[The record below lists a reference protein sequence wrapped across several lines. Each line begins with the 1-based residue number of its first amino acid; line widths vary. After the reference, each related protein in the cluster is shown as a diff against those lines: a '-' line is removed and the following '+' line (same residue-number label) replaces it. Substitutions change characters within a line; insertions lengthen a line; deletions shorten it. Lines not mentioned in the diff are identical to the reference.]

1 MTNPI
6 DTTSASPTHM
16 TNSKGHQV
24 PVSLVSDQD
33 KLIDQTVK
41 VIQGHSQILMSQI
54 ARFRAHSF
62 DDVNSLMA
70 LLAEKYEVKRGG
82 PKGNVSFISFD
93 GLTKIEIRVQDY
105 IVFGPELQIAKALLD
120 EYIAEVSDGIPD
132 IVRELLNHAFDV
144 EKVGH
149 VNRAKLY
156 SLRRLNIDHP
166 TWKRAMDAI
175 TDSMRVLESR
185 EFFQI
190 STRKSSRDG
199 FKAMPI
205 NLANAVEIEN
215 D

>member
-1 MTNPI
+1 MTTPI
-6 DTTSASPTHM
+6 DTTSENPTHM
-16 TNSKGHQV
+16 TNPKGHQV
-24 PVSLVSDQD
+24 PVSLVSAQD
-33 KLIDQTVK
+33 MLIDQTVK
-41 VIQGHSQILMSQI
+41 VIQGHSQTLMSQI

-105 IVFGPELQIAKALLD
+105 IVFGPELQIAKALID
-120 EYIAEVSDGIPD
+120 EYIAEVSDGVPD
-132 IVRELLNHAFDV
+132 IVRELLNHSFDT

-149 VNRAKLY
+149 VNREKLY
-156 SLRRLNIDHP
+156 SLRRLNVDHP
-166 TWKRAMDAI
+166 KWKRAMDAI
-175 TDSMRVLESR
+175 ADSMRVLESR

-190 STRKSSRDG
+190 STRKSPRDG